1 MKTYAIQL
9 SNLSQNRSP
18 LIRGNHFATAHSL
31 GEEYVGSLGVAPA
44 QHQKAVLVAANCCLY
59 GGKALPAPKTAGRNR
74 RAVRRLE
81 AHRL

>member
-1 MKTYAIQL
+1 MKTYAVQL

-31 GEEYVGSLGVAPA
+31 GEEYVASLGVSPSL
-44 QHQKAVLVAANCCLY
+44 HPRAVKVAENCCLY

-74 RAVRRLE
+74 RALRRLN
-81 AHRL
+81 AHQL